1 MQRDRVGLD
10 TTTDDFSQRLL
21 TALYTAPISIQL
33 QQKSEDKN
41 DAAGAPVAAT
51 AAAAATVDSGK
62 PADTDEKFIRVQL
75 AYKFLQ
81 HELLGYFELR
91 RLCENINKHVADL
104 MFKMPTTALGG

>member
-33 QQKSEDKN
+33 QQKSKDKN
-41 DAAGAPVAAT
+41 DAASAAVAAT

-81 HELLGYFELR
+81 HELLGYFDLR

-104 MFKMPTTALGG
+104 MFKMPTAALGG